1 MPSDCLLF
9 KKNTICKT
17 WQKNYFLPYSTA
29 TFAPA
34 MATELQQTRSSK
46 PVAIW
51 LLTGVFMI
59 IIQVLLGGITRL
71 TGSGLSI
78 TEWKPIMGALPP
90 MNEQDWNLAFEKY
103 RQIAQYK
110 YLNAHFT
117 LSDFK
122 FIFFW
127 EWFHR
132 LWARMIGVV
141 FIIPFIIFIIQ
152 KRFKNEMIR
161 PLLILFLLGALQ
173 GLVGW
178 IMVQSGLEDSELLYV
193 SHYKLAIHFIL
204 ALGLLCYTLW
214 FALKLLVPARHLIL
228 NASLRNFTGW
238 LIGLLTVQLIYGAL
252 MAGLKAA
259 TAAPTWP
266 TINGVWW
273 PDNISSFGGRQ
284 FTGISFLTDNPLVIH
299 FIHRNLAYAITILLM
314 AWAWKASKIK
324 GSAIF
329 QQTKFWP
336 LLLVLLQV
344 VLGVLAVLFAIDTK
358 IFLWLGVAHQFIAM
372 LLLLS
377 LLWMFYILRGK
388 GEKEVKEKNTEIA
401 QQNQASA

>member
-1 MPSDCLLF
+1 MISES
-9 KKNTICKT
+9 K
-17 WQKNYFLPYSTA
+17 
-29 TFAPA
+29 
-34 MATELQQTRSSK
+34 QTRSSK

-51 LLTGVFMI
+51 LLIGVFMI

-90 MNEQDWNLAFEKY
+90 MSEQDWNLAFEKY
-103 RQIAQYK
+103 QEIAQYK
-110 YLNAHFT
+110 YLNSHFT

-132 LWARMIGVV
+132 LWARLIGVV

-214 FALKLLVPARHLIL
+214 FALKLLLPA
-228 NASLRNFTGW
+228 NQFTVNTSLRSFTGW
-238 LIGLLTVQLIYGAL
+238 LIGLLTLQLIYGAF

-266 TINGVWW
+266 TINGAWW
-273 PDNISSFGGRQ
+273 PNTIFSFGGRP
-284 FTGISFLTDNPLVIH
+284 FTGISFLTDNPLIIH
-299 FIHRNLAYAITILLM
+299 FIHRNLAYAITILLC
-314 AWAWKASKIK
+314 AWTWKAFKIN
-324 GSAIF
+324 GNRIF
-329 QQTKFWP
+329 QQTRFWP
-336 LLLVLLQV
+336 FLLVLIQV
-344 VLGVLAVLFAIDTK
+344 ILGVLTVLSAIDTK
-358 IFLWLGVAHQFIAM
+358 NFLWLGVAHQFFAM

-377 LLWMFYILRGK
+377 LLWMFYILSGK
-388 GEKEVKEKNTEIA
+388 GEKVVKEMYNTTQTEGA
-401 QQNQASA
+401 Q